1 MPSDKSFH
9 PRLTWCW
16 GTRLAV
22 ALPSLARPKG
32 IVVTFP
38 AELAWIPKVLR
49 PMAELCSG
57 ERAHLFVC
65 ALTVCHMDAIL
76 RRQDEAR
83 RFLAGNMGADLA
95 VQGIDVIAH
104 EP

>member
-1 MPSDKSFH
+1 
-9 PRLTWCW
+9 
-16 GTRLAV
+16 
-22 ALPSLARPKG
+22 
-32 IVVTFP
+32 
-38 AELAWIPKVLR
+38 
-49 PMAELCSG
+49 
-57 ERAHLFVC
+57 
-65 ALTVCHMDAIL
+65 MDAIL

>member
-1 MPSDKSFH
+1 MV
-9 PRLTWCW
+9 W

-22 ALPSLARPKG
+22 ALPFLARPKG
-32 IVVTFP
+32 TVVTFP
-38 AELAWIPKVLR
+38 VELAWIPKVMR

-65 ALTVCHMDAIL
+65 GLTVCHMDPIL

-83 RFLAGNMGADLA
+83 RFLAGNLEAGLA

-104 EP
+104 A